1 MYPTSNTHN
10 PEAPMT
16 ALPTGTTLVHEA
28 LHAARGVIAGHPGA
42 AQLLADLAPRLS
54 RQAAIGYRRSQDHQ
68 PNSGSPAIDLM
79 RATGNSAIVS
89 TAGAVRT
96 VLAERPAMAPQDHL
110 KSLRLATLPSPL
122 PDDAAVEVVV
132 YKLGAPGLDLLD
144 AVAAGDGPEI
154 DRIAAKLAE
163 GPSTFSARGLG
174 D

>member
-1 MYPTSNTHN
+1 
-10 PEAPMT
+10 MT

-28 LHAARGVIAGHPGA
+28 LHAARGVIASHPGA
-42 AQLLADLAPRLS
+42 AQLLADLAPHLS

-79 RATGNSAIVS
+79 RATGNSATVT
-89 TAGAVRT
+89 TAGALRAA
-96 VLAERPAMAPQDHL
+96 LAERPAMTPQDHL
-110 KSLRLATLPSPL
+110 KSLRLATLPVLPL
-122 PDDAAVEVVV
+122 TDDDTVEVVV

>member
-1 MYPTSNTHN
+1 
-10 PEAPMT
+10 MT

-28 LHAARGVIAGHPGA
+28 LHAARGVIAGHPGT
-42 AQLLADLAPRLS
+42 AQLLANFAPRLS

-79 RATGNSAIVS
+79 RATGNSATVT
-89 TAGAVRT
+89 TAGALRAA
-96 VLAERPAMAPQDHL
+96 LAERPAMAPQDHL
-110 KSLRLATLPSPL
+110 KSLCLATLPALPL
-122 PDDAAVEVVV
+122 TDEDTVEVVV

-144 AVAAGDGPEI
+144 AVANGDGPEI

-163 GPSTFSARGLG
+163 GPSTLSARGLG